1 MKTRETR
8 REKWKNPDHW
18 IHYHQQLIFLVS
30 FKHLWIRLDVA
41 FTIETPQE
49 ELSSTPYRSI
59 DEEKKEK
66 LMISDAYTVSHPWTV
81 MIHS

>member
-1 MKTRETR
+1 MKTRETC
-8 REKWKNPDHW
+8 REKWENPDHW

-30 FKHLWIRLDVA
+30 FKHLWIGLDVT

-49 ELSSTPYRSI
+49 ELSSTSDWSI
-59 DEEKKEK
+59 DEEKKEE
-66 LMISDAYTVSHPWTV
+66 LMISDANAVSHPWTV